1 MKGRKTMIAE
11 NVKKVFEEN
20 LWYIATC
27 AGEPNVVPVGFK
39 CVTDDG
45 KFAIGAVLLETT
57 LANIEANGMIAI
69 ATCDPAT
76 MESYQVKGKAEFVT
90 EGPVFDFFAKL
101 ADDTFKGAF
110 PAKCA
115 VVVTPEKLI
124 VASPGPQNKVELPL

>member
-1 MKGRKTMIAE
+1 MLAE

-20 LWYIATC
+20 PWFLATYSD
-27 AGEPNVVPVGFK
+27 EPNVVPVGFK
-39 CVTDDG
+39 CITEDG

-57 LANIEANGMIAI
+57 LENLKVNGKIAI
-69 ATCDPAT
+69 AACSAAA
-76 MESYQVKGKAEFVT
+76 ESYQVKGTAELVT
-90 EGPVFDFFAKL
+90 EGPVFAFFQKL

-124 VASPGPQNKVELPL
+124 VASPNGQNKQELAL